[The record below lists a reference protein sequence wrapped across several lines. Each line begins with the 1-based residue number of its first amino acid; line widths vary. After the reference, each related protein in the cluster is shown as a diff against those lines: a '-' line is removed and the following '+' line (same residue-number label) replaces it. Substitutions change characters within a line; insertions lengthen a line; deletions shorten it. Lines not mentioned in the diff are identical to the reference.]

1 MAEEKDYRQ
10 SNKERMLMALALLFP
25 EYKEL
30 SVWDWSK
37 ILDKKP
43 LLAYKAQ
50 YIYDKL
56 NLGLKIE
63 NTTRI
68 PEKTVFETAAKIS
81 QQGFNETVKETTLT
95 QKYAPVEK
103 TDLSKPDPS
112 KSNTPLISKDT
123 TVIDKSEILFS
134 SNIVKYDKKT
144 IEYIVFHEFCHLKY
158 RNHTKKFYELLEKY
172 YPNYRYYANKLGNTS
187 Y

>member
-1 MAEEKDYRQ
+1 MNIFTNERKAYTYSLNTKNNKYLYSTTTKEKIRIFGKDYALVIAFGLI
-10 SNKERMLMALALLFP
+10 SNPTLNLKNDVVEICFPKSYQKYKIDSLVLLIIKKMYKTIA
-25 EYKEL
+25 EKEL
-30 SVWDWSK
+30 DFFMEMARHTLGFAPDNYTIVD
-37 ILDKKP
+37 LNRP
-43 LLAYKAQ
+43 LA
-50 YIYDKL
+50 
-56 NLGLKIE
+56 
-63 NTTRI
+63 
-68 PEKTVFETAAKIS
+68 
-81 QQGFNETVKETTLT
+81 
-95 QKYAPVEK
+95 
-103 TDLSKPDPS
+103 
-112 KSNTPLISKDT
+112 